1 MPEITIDPQ
10 KIMQARILFDQL
22 IWQIVD
28 ATKPEKTQSREWYA
42 DNGISDKIMELWELI
57 E

>member
-10 KIMQARILFDQL
+10 KIMQARILFDHL

-28 ATKPEKTQSREWYA
+28 ATKPEKTEWREWYA
-42 DNGISDKIMELWELI
+42 DNGISDKIKELWELI
-57 E
+57 K